1 MLIYQKVMEHSAHGN
16 CASVETSVSP
26 SPQSPIDR
34 MCFSIFQ
41 KIELTGI
48 ETISLRILIFKLQ
61 ENERPFSPKL
71 IDR

>member
-1 MLIYQKVMEHSAHGN
+1 MLIYQKVMEHSAQGN
-16 CASVETSVSP
+16 CACVETSMSL

-34 MCFSIFQ
+34 ICFSVFQ

-48 ETISLRILIFKLQ
+48 ETISLRILVLKLQ
-61 ENERPFSPKL
+61 ENERPFGPKL